1 MDKPTRKRR
10 RTSKALSSLCFISS
24 VSSTSQSSATDPTE
38 PIQNPSAKPS
48 VARNT
53 IQYSSKIVQKSVHG
67 KYRASTSTFE
77 RHLSNEEVSST
88 TNWDDEQGASEE
100 SPGARAESPGA
111 NAESASPSPGNVALD
126 PINTDVHEV
135 FESPLQHPLQT
146 WASDRRQVYL
156 EELYRLDGRSS
167 SSGHCCAGV
176 HCENEGQYRCVDCF
190 DTRLYCA
197 TCILWQHS
205 YTPLHRVEVWQEDC
219 FTRTSLCDLGLVIQL
234 GHYRG
239 EQCALPSSIR
249 KGFYVIDTS
258 GIHVVSIRFCGCRF
272 IGDDIQLLRYR
283 WYPGSSAIPRTA
295 FTLDLLNTFHLI
307 TLQGKLSAYD
317 FYLSIERKTNNAGI
331 KDLQSRY
338 DQFLSCMR
346 QYRHLRML
354 KRAGLGMDTVLVS
367 STKPGSYA
375 VECPACPH
383 PGINLPDGWESEA
396 EATRW
401 LYGLNLTIDAN
412 FRLKNK
418 DRSLEK
424 DMPLGDG
431 WGHWVSEGPYKDY
444 LEANSDEPEPNLC
457 DSELR
462 AVDHANKRRSQGYVS
477 TGVAGVICA
486 RHGLVRRNGL
496 GNLQKG
502 ERYANT
508 DFIVLSTLKDHSFAR
523 LVLSYDICCQ
533 WSRNLWG
540 RIAGFPED
548 MRLSPEVFDRIT
560 FVIPKFHLYG
570 HGDKCQTAYSLSY
583 LPWSAETDGEDPERW
598 WSHINP
604 VSMSTKIMGPGSR
617 ADTIDDHAA
626 AWNWR
631 KIVNLGKSLLGHY
644 QKAVLMSA
652 RHAALHAEYSAE
664 FSEADLTAWK
674 QMIVDWETDRTN
686 PNPFEE
692 KEKHWSMADIRLEL
706 AREEVT
712 EPARIQSVG
721 TNEFLYKGLELEELQ
736 RVIAASVKEKTT
748 LQAAELQERR
758 NNLGHRIELW
768 RVEQVEHMPSISSD
782 LERRAG
788 PTPEKISLLLPS
800 QIPATPEL
808 ASIRNREARIRLAQ
822 ADDAL
827 VELRQLLRIT
837 AGLAEYK
844 YTQVGFA
851 QAANTRTRSQINR
864 FKDKVSLT
872 AQRYRA
878 AYEALLLLNP
888 QGDWIT
894 RLRRLND
901 ADIRWPGRDQNEAEG
916 TREISWIWRSSAA
929 RASGSAPSRQQRP
942 TNQSPFQTLSSQG
955 PPISSRPAQSQSSAS
970 SKQPPNMASAS
981 EIGEALRVEWAK
993 SHARA
998 ARWDEE
1004 VSLVLEEMR
1013 RVAVYLD
1020 WKAQWWRT
1028 RREQRS
1034 GASSELQEGINAY
1047 ASRQSKMLSVMRAQ
1061 FAAAWLP
1068 NVQGHNMALQQTS
1081 T

>member
-135 FESPLQHPLQT
+135 FEIVARSTLKNCTDWMAEVPARGIVAQVSIAKTRVNTDVSIASIQDSTVQHAFFGNTLT
-146 WASDRRQVYL
+146 
-156 EELYRLDGRSS
+156 
-167 SSGHCCAGV
+167 
-176 HCENEGQYRCVDCF
+176 
-190 DTRLYCA
+190 
-197 TCILWQHS
+197 
-205 YTPLHRVEVWQEDC
+205 
-219 FTRTSLCDLGLVIQL
+219 
-234 GHYRG
+234 
-239 EQCALPSSIR
+239 LPSIALRPRSGKKIASLARLCVTLAYIR

-523 LVLSYDICCQ
+523 LVLSYDICC
-533 WSRNLWG
+533 
-540 RIAGFPED
+540 
-548 MRLSPEVFDRIT
+548 
-560 FVIPKFHLYG
+560 
-570 HGDKCQTAYSLSY
+570 
-583 LPWSAETDGEDPERW
+583 
-598 WSHINP
+598 
-604 VSMSTKIMGPGSR
+604 
-617 ADTIDDHAA
+617 
-626 AWNWR
+626 
-631 KIVNLGKSLLGHY
+631 KSLLGHY

>member
-205 YTPLHRVEVWQEDC
+205 YTPLHRVEAQVWQEDC

-523 LVLSYDICCQ
+523 LVLSYDIC
-533 WSRNLWG
+533 
-540 RIAGFPED
+540 
-548 MRLSPEVFDRIT
+548 
-560 FVIPKFHLYG
+560 Y
-570 HGDKCQTAYSLSY
+570 
-583 LPWSAETDGEDPERW
+583 
-598 WSHINP
+598 
-604 VSMSTKIMGPGSR
+604 
-617 ADTIDDHAA
+617 TIDDHAA